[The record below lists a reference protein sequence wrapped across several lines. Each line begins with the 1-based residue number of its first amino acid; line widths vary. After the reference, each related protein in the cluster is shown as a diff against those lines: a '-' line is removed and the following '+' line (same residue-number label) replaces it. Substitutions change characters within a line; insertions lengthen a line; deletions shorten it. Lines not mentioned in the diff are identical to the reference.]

1 MKRKDAKTRR
11 RRHHSKSA
19 VTGCA
24 MRKDSSLQQDQAGGN
39 GNKQLKINRKRK
51 ESRNCT
57 QSHSQALSTRTGY
70 YSNNRSVN
78 VCYKGEPRYRQTRGE
93 ERDKRGQQTRLR
105 KRVVHRQREHA
116 KEPLT
121 Q

>member
-1 MKRKDAKTRR
+1 MNRKDAKTRR
-11 RRHHSKSA
+11 RRHHSNSA

-24 MRKDSSLQQDQAGGN
+24 MRKDSSLQQDQTVGD
-39 GNKQLKINRKRK
+39 GNKQLKTNRKRK

-78 VCYKGEPRYRQTRGE
+78 VCYTWLQL
-93 ERDKRGQQTRLR
+93 GQPTISEQKR
-105 KRVVHRQREHA
+105 KRRA
-116 KEPLT
+116 TGMTTTTTTTT
-121 Q
+121 QPT